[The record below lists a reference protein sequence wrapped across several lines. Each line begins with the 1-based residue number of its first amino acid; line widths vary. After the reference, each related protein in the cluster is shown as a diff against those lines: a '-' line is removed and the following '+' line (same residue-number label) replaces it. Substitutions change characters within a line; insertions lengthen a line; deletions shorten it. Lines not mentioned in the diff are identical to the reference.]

1 MALTSSK
8 LALPSPLHHDTV
20 RLFVVHHPASPQT
33 ADVADTLARYF
44 EGDSVALEPQPIS
57 TRVLSQSANPDS
69 PNGPPRLI
77 DFTASAF
84 SVAVLL
90 ADRALQDAL
99 ANPWAEFRRALVDA
113 IPPQQGPASAG
124 FCLPLVIALDQEAL
138 DPLQTEQAF
147 PEDSAIHAEHA
158 FCWPVGVTTD
168 HGIVRILLHACR
180 VMLDGLHHLQS
191 DDGGSPTR
199 RSVFLSHAKADLPE
213 DKAESLVHGLVI
225 RMQGTNYGLEA
236 YLDETHALPGWSWR
250 SQFQKAI
257 DQGALIAFD
266 GDAYP
271 SRPECQREL
280 LRAKRSRRPVL
291 AIDALNKRQSNRFAY
306 GGNLPVVRLPPA
318 NEFAMDRL
326 MLELFTEMLRTE
338 LWLHGARAATK
349 HAGVQAATLLPRP
362 VELADL
368 AFHVL
373 DQVESDSSHD
383 ATLVY
388 PDPPLPP
395 HLLELIDALRPPTL
409 SVRSLSDLA

>member
-1 MALTSSK
+1 MLADSS
-8 LALPSPLHHDTV
+8 PFHQDTV
-20 RLFVVHHPASPQT
+20 RLFVVHHPATPQ
-33 ADVADTLARYF
+33 AAEVADALVRYF

-57 TRVLSQSANPDS
+57 TRVLSQPANPDD

-77 DFTASAF
+77 DFPASAF
-84 SVAVLL
+84 SVAILL
-90 ADRALQDAL
+90 ADSELQNAL
-99 ANPWAEFRRALVDA
+99 ASPWAEFRRALVDA

-138 DPLQTEQAF
+138 DPLQTAQAF
-147 PEDSAIHAEHA
+147 PEDGAIHAERA
-158 FCWPVGVTTD
+158 FCWPGDVATD

-180 VMLDGLHHLQS
+180 VMLDGLHRLQS
-191 DDGGSPTR
+191 DAGRSPR
-199 RSVFLSHAKADLPE
+199 RRLVFFSHAKADLPR
-213 DKAESLVHGLVI
+213 DKAESLVHGLAT

-236 YLDETHALPGWSWR
+236 YLDETHALSGWSWR

-257 DQGALIAFD
+257 DEGALIAFD

-291 AIDALNKRQSNRFAY
+291 AIDALNKRQPNRFAY
-306 GGNLPVVRLPPA
+306 GGNIPVVPQPPA
-318 NEFAMDRL
+318 NEFDMDQL
-326 MLELFTEMLRTE
+326 MLDLFTEMLRAE
-338 LWLHGARAATK
+338 LWLRGARAAAK
-349 HAGVQAATLLPRP
+349 RAGVQAATLLPRP

-373 DQVESDSSHD
+373 DGVESDSSND

-395 HLLELIDALRPPTL
+395 HLRELIDALRPTTL
-409 SVRSLSDLA
+409 WVRPLSDLA